1 MIRGAL
7 PSVLRLLDLS
17 GRTAWV
23 TGAGTGIGAAVALR
37 LAEAGASVVVHYAT
51 SIDGANEVVRAIGRD
66 AGRAVALRADLRDA
80 LEVSAFA
87 EAAIAELGPP
97 HILVNNAGIFPLH
110 PLLEMRPLDWDNVV
124 DSCLR
129 TAFLCTQAASRR
141 MIEAG
146 HAGAIVNI
154 TSIEAVNPAPAH
166 AHYSAAKAGLRMFTR
181 SSAQELG
188 QHGIR
193 VNAVAPGLIHRPGIE
208 QAWPEGVER
217 YRKAAPLGRL
227 GDVVDVADAVLFLA
241 SDAARWITGT
251 ELTVDG
257 GVLTAQAY

>member
-1 MIRGAL
+1 
-7 PSVLRLLDLS
+7 
-17 GRTAWV
+17 
-23 TGAGTGIGAAVALR
+23 
-37 LAEAGASVVVHYAT
+37 
-51 SIDGANEVVRAIGRD
+51 
-66 AGRAVALRADLRDA
+66 
-80 LEVSAFA
+80 
-87 EAAIAELGPP
+87 
-97 HILVNNAGIFPLH
+97 
-110 PLLEMRPLDWDNVV
+110 
-124 DSCLR
+124 
-129 TAFLCTQAASRR
+129 